1 LDRFHVPLVIYS
13 PLLKKAETFSS
24 IVTHYDVTPS
34 LLAMFKNRI
43 NLSLPS
49 VTSWIGHGL
58 DANLSFRN
66 LNAYPLKR
74 NTGELMDYISG
85 DHFISG
91 STLYRVYPDLN
102 IEPEENPKL
111 NDQLQKEFINYK
123 AKNNFA
129 TKGNQ
134 LIPDS
139 IKKYIRP

>member
-1 LDRFHVPLVIYS
+1 M
-13 PLLKKAETFSS
+13 LKEADTFAS

-34 LLAMFKNRI
+34 LLALLKDRLH
-43 NLSLPS
+43 LSLPS
-49 VTSWIGHGL
+49 VTSWIWHGL
-58 DANLSFRN
+58 DTNLSFRN
-66 LNAYPLKR
+66 LNEYPLKR
-74 NTGELMDYISG
+74 NTGELTDYISG

-102 IEPEENPKL
+102 IEPENNPEL
-111 NDQLQKEFINYK
+111 NDQLQKQFANYK

-129 TKGNQ
+129 TQGNQ